1 MLVDLSYL
9 PFTISNDDVSS
20 ERIVLYLSGIRVRS
34 IGVSIRVRLLTDTH
48 VDRPH

>member
-20 ERIVLYLSGIRVRS
+20 ERIVLYLSGIRLRF
-34 IGVSIRVRLLTDTH
+34 IGVSISATL
-48 VDRPH
+48 DRHTCG